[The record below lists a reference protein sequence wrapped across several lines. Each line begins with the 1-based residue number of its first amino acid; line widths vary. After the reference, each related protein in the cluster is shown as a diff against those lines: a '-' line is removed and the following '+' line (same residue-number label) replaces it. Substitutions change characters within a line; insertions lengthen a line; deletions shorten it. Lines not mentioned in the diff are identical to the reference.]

1 MTVTV
6 NEAMEAFDHCLERH
20 DLEGAMAVLDEL
32 KTGHAGTPP
41 QAIKDKAITRIRTAY
56 AHDPERLLET
66 GLHLS
71 YTASPGAREI
81 GISLLPSF
89 YASATAAIDE
99 RFIRVGNDD
108 NWEVREWAASA
119 LAHVIGEHFDLV
131 LPRLRQ
137 WAAHRF
143 PNVRRMVA
151 VATGYAMRDCDEGQ
165 CRLLLDVLTPLMAD
179 PDAYVGK
186 NLGAFA
192 LGGYAI
198 RYRAEF
204 VAAWA
209 SSLDLEDE
217 RVAWNLATMFTTAE
231 GAKRAPIFQ
240 SVLASLILDDR
251 KVVRA
256 AVSKALKNIARR
268 NEPALTEI
276 LATGEALPDF
286 RVAAGRAR
294 MTLG

>member
-1 MTVTV
+1 M
-6 NEAMEAFDHCLERH
+6 
-20 DLEGAMAVLDEL
+20 LDEL

-131 LPRLRQ
+131 IPRLHE
-137 WAAHRF
+137 WAVHPS
-143 PNVRRMVA
+143 PNIRRMVA
-151 VATGYAMRDCDEGQ
+151 VAAGYATRDCTEGQ
-165 CRLLLDVLTPLMAD
+165 CRLLLDLLTPLMAD
-179 PDAYVGK
+179 TDAYVGK

-192 LGGYAI
+192 LGGYAV
-198 RYRAEF
+198 RHRPDL

-209 SSLDLEDE
+209 SSLDLGDA
-217 RVAWNLATMFTTAE
+217 RTAWNLAAMFTTAE
-231 GAKRAPIFQ
+231 GARRTRSFEPI
-240 SVLASLILDDR
+240 LASLVLDDR
-251 KVVRA
+251 KVVRT
-256 AVSKALKNIARR
+256 AVSKALKNVAKR
-268 NEPALTEI
+268 NEPALAEMLTMW
-276 LATGEALPDF
+276 EALPDT
-286 RVAAGRAR
+286 RDAASRAR
-294 MTLG
+294 HVLAS